1 MIKQIPINATERVK
15 DTVVYLLGEVYNNA
29 VEHSESKY
37 VIGNCYDDRDNAR
50 ICFFCYDASIG
61 IIESVRRYLKNI
73 LVAKYT
79 NSGFTQYDA
88 EKIVSV
94 LKTELP
100 ELKDDDVINFDF
112 SDVKFYYNAFFKFFS
127 LCEEKAKT

>member
-1 MIKQIPINATERVK
+1 MKFIITQLNIQRATI
-15 DTVVYLLGEVYNNA
+15 
-29 VEHSESKY
+29 
-37 VIGNCYDDRDNAR
+37 IGNCYDDSDNAR

-112 SDVKFYYNAFFKFFS
+112 SDVKFYYNAFFNVAFTS
-127 LCEEKAKT
+127 LLKKMSFENNESIMKTEVLLSKCIVP